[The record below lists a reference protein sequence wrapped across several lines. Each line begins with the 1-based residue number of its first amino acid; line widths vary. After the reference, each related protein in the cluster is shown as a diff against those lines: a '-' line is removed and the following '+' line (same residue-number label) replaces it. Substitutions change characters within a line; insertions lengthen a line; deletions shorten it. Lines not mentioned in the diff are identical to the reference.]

1 MFVGERQNL
10 NLPLI
15 NRLQDFDP
23 FGQVR
28 SPVHDDFVP

>member
-1 MFVGERQNL
+1 MIVGERQNL
-10 NLPLI
+10 NLPLM
-15 NRLQDFDP
+15 NRFQDFDP